1 MEEEKRRG
9 VVLVPCP
16 FQGHINPMLQLGT
29 TLHSMGF
36 SITVAH
42 TQFNYP
48 DPSKHPDFIFIP
60 IQDALT
66 DTNTLSGNLIPF
78 IKTLNINCEVPL
90 QECLAQMMDQNQDQH
105 GKVVCIIYD
114 TLMYFS
120 EAVANHLKLPS
131 IVLRTSDAYSSLAY
145 RSVLRLQAEGRSVPS
160 IIQDSVLQ
168 DLVPGLHPLRF
179 KDLPLSNFGPLENLL
194 QLVTIISNIRT
205 SSAIIWNT
213 MDYLECPSLTQ
224 LQQQYKVPLFSVG
237 PLHKI
242 SPASSS
248 SLLEEDANCISWL
261 DKQALNSVI
270 YVSLGSLASLDE
282 AALTEMAWGL
292 ANSNQPFLWVVRPGS
307 IRGSEWIELL
317 PETFKA
323 KFGDTGYIVKWA
335 PQGKVLA
342 HGAVGGFWSHCGW
355 NSTLES
361 ICEGVPMIC
370 WPCFGDQKVNARYLS
385 CEWRIGLELEHMER
399 GNIERAVRRL
409 MVDKEG
415 EEMRQRAMDLK
426 EKAEVCIRKGGSSY
440 NSLNDLKEIILS
452 F

>member
-1 MEEEKRRG
+1 MQEERRCR

-29 TLHSMGF
+29 TLHSMGL

-42 TQFNYP
+42 TQFNSP
-48 DPSKHPDFIFIP
+48 NPSKHPDFIFLP
-60 IQDALT
+60 IQDGLT
-66 DTNTLSGNLIPF
+66 VTNTSSGDLISLV
-78 IKTLNINCEVPL
+78 KTLNINCEVPF

-105 GKVVCIIYD
+105 GKVACIIYD

-131 IVLRTSDAYSSLAY
+131 IVLRTSGAYSGLAY
-145 RSVLRLQAEGRSVPS
+145 RAILQLQAEGLHIP
-160 IIQDSVLQ
+160 IQDSVLQ

-194 QLVTIISNIRT
+194 QLVAIVSNNRT

-248 SLLEEDANCISWL
+248 SLLEEDTNCISWL
-261 DKQALNSVI
+261 DKQVLNSVI
-270 YVSLGSLASLDE
+270 YVSLGSLASLGE

-323 KFGDTGYIVKWA
+323 KFGDRGYIVKWA